1 MTTTLRAVFILASIL
16 LFVFVILKIRKAQ
29 LQVSDAIL
37 WIIGALFLI
46 FISIF
51 SDLVMSVAQLLGFY
65 SASNFIL
72 TLFVFFLLLIVFML
86 NIKISTLNE
95 KVKNLNHE
103 IALNEKRW
111 TEEKAG
117 KQDEVQV

>member
-1 MTTTLRAVFILASIL
+1 MTTTLKAAFIFASIL
-16 LFVFVILKIRKAQ
+16 MFIFVILKIRKSQ

-37 WIIGALFLI
+37 WILGALFLI

-51 SDLVMSVAQLLGFY
+51 SDLVMSIAKLLGFY

-103 IALNEKRW
+103 LALNEKRQA
-111 TEEKAG
+111 EEKEG